1 MTELRKT
8 YKSLNKLKAAT
19 IDLLNEATC
28 DLKQDRSLVQAV
40 LAQYSARFPG
50 VPNPEGE
57 TVEEFPAL
65 VQSLVK
71 LDPGK
76 LSLRFSGSQ
85 LWVENG
91 TYGKKTIKQY
101 NWETWKNRDA
111 LKRLGL
117 RFSPNYSAWYYNR
130 SLAARS
136 AREEAAAC

>member
-19 IDLLNEATC
+19 IDLINEATC
-28 DLKQDRSLVQAV
+28 DLKQDRNLVKTV
-40 LAQYSARFPG
+40 LSQYAARFES
-50 VPNPEGE
+50 VPNLDGE
-57 TVEEFPAL
+57 TADEFPAL
-65 VQSLVK
+65 VLSLVN

-91 TYGKKTIKQY
+91 SYGKKTIKQY
-101 NWETWKNRDA
+101 NWETRKNRDA

-117 RFSPNYSAWYYNR
+117 RFSPNYEAWYYNR
-130 SLAARS
+130 RLDARRQAAT
-136 AREEAAAC
+136 A